1 MKGLFFINFM
11 VILSCFSV
19 AAGVLYNYIVQ
30 GGQGKKIALLT
41 ACCSALGAGELYW
54 YSHWFP
60 GLTGGIRLMGLHIGA
75 LASVSWF
82 LTFLLA
88 FPVLAVLAAGIFFYR
103 LKRRGRPVA
112 PAENMTAGEHQG
124 PSMSRRTFL
133 KGMAAAVPVAA
144 AATSGLGNVVGESYL
159 AVTKLPLSFPNLPD
173 YLEGYRIGQISDSH
187 IGLFFSPEDLKTA
200 MERLA
205 AEKVNRLEI
214 TGDLIDELSRLP
226 QCRQVLMEG
235 AALFPDGIDFCYGNH
250 EYYRGLADITDM
262 LESTPIRIVRN
273 SHFCASPGGGRNLS
287 GRSGRDNRPFYIAGT
302 DFSFA
307 PSGRLHDEQR
317 RDYTQTAL
325 QGIPEGA
332 FTILLAHNSAF
343 IDEGFAHH
351 IPLTMC
357 GHTHGAQFAP
367 IGPLVQAVGFKYLRG
382 LFQKDGCYGYVN
394 RGTGHW
400 LPFRVLCSREVTV
413 YELQKKR

>member
-1 MKGLFFINFM
+1 ML
-11 VILSCFSV
+11 
-19 AAGVLYNYIVQ
+19 
-30 GGQGKKIALLT
+30 
-41 ACCSALGAGELYW
+41 LGAGGRGVVLVQPLVPRSDGGHPPDGAPYRSFGVSELVPHL
-54 YSHWFP
+54 SP
-60 GLTGGIRLMGLHIGA
+60 GISCPGG
-75 LASVSWF
+75 
-82 LTFLLA
+82 
-88 FPVLAVLAAGIFFYR
+88 AGGWHLFYR
-103 LKRRGRPVA
+103 LKRRGRPVT

-287 GRSGRDNRPFYIAGT
+287 GRSGRDNRPLYIAGT

-343 IDEGFAHH
+343 IDEDSLIIFLLRCVV
-351 IPLTMC
+351 IPMVPSL
-357 GHTHGAQFAP
+357 H
-367 IGPLVQAVGFKYLRG
+367 LSG
-382 LFQKDGCYGYVN
+382 L
-394 RGTGHW
+394 
-400 LPFRVLCSREVTV
+400 
-413 YELQKKR
+413 